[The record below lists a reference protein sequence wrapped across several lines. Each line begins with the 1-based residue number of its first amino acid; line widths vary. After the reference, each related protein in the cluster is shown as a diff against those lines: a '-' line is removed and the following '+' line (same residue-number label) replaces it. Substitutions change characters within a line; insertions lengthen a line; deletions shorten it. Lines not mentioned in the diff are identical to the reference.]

1 VKQEP
6 TGAAQRAVG
15 GIPVVHGRE
24 EVKQPEAL
32 ARPAWRR
39 TGNARFPLGA
49 EVGGRWWI
57 LRLNPFPDH
66 CLWTLFV
73 DAVVRYDIEET
84 PAAWG
89 KLSPRSAPPLDP
101 GVAETV
107 LAPVRHLA
115 VYGSEVGRPCDC
127 LFCDG

>member
-1 VKQEP
+1 M
-6 TGAAQRAVG
+6 T
-15 GIPVVHGRE
+15 
-24 EVKQPEAL
+24 QPEAL
-32 ARPAWRR
+32 ARPEWRG
-39 TGNARFPLGA
+39 TGHARFPLAADVAGH
-49 EVGGRWWI
+49 WWV

-73 DAVVRYDIEET
+73 DAVVRYDIEEV

-89 KLSPRSAPPLDP
+89 KPSPRSAPPLDP
-101 GVAETV
+101 AVAQTV

-127 LFCDG
+127 LFCGD